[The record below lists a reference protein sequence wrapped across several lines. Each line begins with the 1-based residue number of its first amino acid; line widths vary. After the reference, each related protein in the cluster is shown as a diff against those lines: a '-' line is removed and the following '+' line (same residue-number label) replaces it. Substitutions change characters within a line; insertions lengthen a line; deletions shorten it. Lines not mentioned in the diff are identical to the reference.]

1 MKKNAF
7 TLIELLAILVILSVL
22 VIILIPTLKDSI
34 DEAKKSAYDDQ
45 VNTITSAAESYFI
58 NSNFRVDSNTP
69 KVMYLNDIVSSG
81 YIDSKKLVNPVTEDT
96 MTGCVLIK
104 YYSNQYHYEY
114 IDSITECSKYSNIR
128 E

>member
-7 TLIELLAILVILSVL
+7 TLIELLAIIVILSVL

-34 DEAKKSAYDDQ
+34 EDAKKSAYNDQ
-45 VNTITSAAESYFI
+45 VNTITAAAESYFI
-58 NSNFRVDSNTP
+58 NSNFRVDSDSP

-81 YIDSKKLVNPVTEDT
+81 YIDAKKIVNPVTEDA

-104 YYSNQYHYEY
+104 YYSRQYHYEY
-114 IDSITECSKYSNIR
+114 IDSIEECANYSNIR

>member
-7 TLIELLAILVILSVL
+7 TLIELLAIIVILSVL
-22 VIILIPTLKDSI
+22 AFILIPTLKDSI
-34 DEAKKSAYDDQ
+34 DKAKKSAYDDQ
-45 VNTITSAAESYFI
+45 VNIIKGAAETYFI
-58 NSNFRVDSNTP
+58 NSNFRVDRDNP

-81 YIDSKKLVNPVTEDT
+81 YIDAKKIVNPVTEDN

-104 YYSNQYHYEY
+104 YYSRQYHYEY
-114 IDSITECSKYSNIR
+114 IENNTECSKYSNIR